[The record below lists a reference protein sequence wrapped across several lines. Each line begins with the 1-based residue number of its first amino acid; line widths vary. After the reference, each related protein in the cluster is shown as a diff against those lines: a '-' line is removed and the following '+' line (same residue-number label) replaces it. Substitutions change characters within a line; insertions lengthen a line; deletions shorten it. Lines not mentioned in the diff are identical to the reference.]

1 MVDADE
7 GMAETIGHG
16 SELLTSDPGKGP
28 TKTTA
33 NRTGIKLKEATVIAR
48 RGPTQFIASQLRR
61 KEQAAECDL
70 SFACLNKR
78 PVEQSDARPNV
89 FMSFLTL
96 WLPKEASAATRS
108 HPAPARIDRKHPYRV
123 IDPDVTD

>member
-1 MVDADE
+1 
-7 GMAETIGHG
+7 
-16 SELLTSDPGKGP
+16 
-28 TKTTA
+28 
-33 NRTGIKLKEATVIAR
+33 LKEATVIAR

-108 HPAPARIDRKHPYRV
+108 HPAPARIDLKHPYRI